1 MWVFCGWFAY
11 AGRPRDA
18 AARRPITTVATRRGR
33 ARRRPL
39 QNRSADP
46 AFCLATEHL
55 VAVRARRPRLHGQAP
70 RPAPRLEARSPHP
83 GVPQPSFRQ
92 RRQLGHKNA
101 PSRRKNAISR
111 QAYILYGEIDNI
123 LVRGNLLG
131 GNLGDMAFFNVT
143 VAAQTFGQR
152 GYLHSQCVIFMRQT
166 ADDLFDHLFVGGVC
180 E

>member
-1 MWVFCGWFAY
+1 MVQGSPSPGCVVLV
-11 AGRPRDA
+11 AGVHTPGGRAMQPLGA
-18 AARRPITTVATRRGR
+18 PITTVATRRGR
-33 ARRRPL
+33 ARRHPL

-111 QAYILYGEIDNI
+111 QASYTLPLGSCGGRLAL
-123 LVRGNLLG
+123 LV
-131 GNLGDMAFFNVT
+131 V
-143 VAAQTFGQR
+143 
-152 GYLHSQCVIFMRQT
+152 S
-166 ADDLFDHLFVGGVC
+166 
-180 E
+180 

>member
-1 MWVFCGWFAY
+1 M
-11 AGRPRDA
+11 AGVHTPGGRAMQPLGA
-18 AARRPITTVATRRGR
+18 PITTVATRRGR
-33 ARRRPL
+33 ARRHPL

-111 QAYILYGEIDNI
+111 QAYC
-123 LVRGNLLG
+123 LG
-131 GNLGDMAFFNVT
+131 ANGAEN
-143 VAAQTFGQR
+143 
-152 GYLHSQCVIFMRQT
+152 
-166 ADDLFDHLFVGGVC
+166 
-180 E
+180 

>member
-1 MWVFCGWFAY
+1 M
-11 AGRPRDA
+11 AGVHTPGGRAMQPLGA
-18 AARRPITTVATRRGR
+18 PITTVATRRGR
-33 ARRRPL
+33 ARRHPL

-111 QAYILYGEIDNI
+111 QAYN
-123 LVRGNLLG
+123 
-131 GNLGDMAFFNVT
+131 
-143 VAAQTFGQR
+143 
-152 GYLHSQCVIFMRQT
+152 S
-166 ADDLFDHLFVGGVC
+166 
-180 E
+180 

>member
-1 MWVFCGWFAY
+1 M
-11 AGRPRDA
+11 AGVHTPGGRAMQPLGA
-18 AARRPITTVATRRGR
+18 PITTVATRRGR

-101 PSRRKNAISR
+101 TSRRKNAISR
-111 QAYILYGEIDNI
+111 QAYVINRSSRDNSQESLFQVGDPRDPRI
-123 LVRGNLLG
+123 NAQIGTAEGVARGSG
-131 GNLGDMAFFNVT
+131 GL
-143 VAAQTFGQR
+143 AAQNPASLAALGREDSAQV
-152 GYLHSQCVIFMRQT
+152 SAQV
-166 ADDLFDHLFVGGVC
+166 LF
-180 E
+180 